1 MVTVNFS
8 SSMQSITKGS
18 REMEIDF
25 EGSVDKLFE
34 KLGGIFGEEFK
45 RRIYQEESVLRR
57 YINVYVDGKDIRFLD
72 GERTA
77 VRRDSTVD
85 VVPAV
90 SGG

>member
-8 SSMQSITKGS
+8 SSMQSITRGN
-18 REMEIDF
+18 RELELDF

-34 KLGGIFGEEFK
+34 KLGGIFGDEFR
-45 RRIYQEESVLRR
+45 RRIYQDGNVLRR
-57 YINVYVDGKDIRFLD
+57 YINVYVDGKDIRFLA
-72 GERTA
+72 GEKTA

>member
-18 REMEIDF
+18 RELEIDF